1 MTLENIYGIVFG
13 ASILLAAFVF
23 ALIKRRYDRQ
33 PEAEPIPVRNEPQRL
48 TKHPAFGRPEAP
60 KVIPRPTLVAP
71 PARNSGAR
79 TTYAQRS
86 DDKDYE
92 VISPYDPRSPLYHV
106 MTAPQD
112 NPATVHHSTPSDHCP
127 PSSSSGGGSGT
138 SYDSGSSSSYDS
150 GSSSSCDSG
159 SSSSGGSD

>member
-106 MTAPQD
+106 MTAPVD
-112 NPATVHHSTPSDHCP
+112 NSSSNHRSSVNDHCA
-127 PSSSSGGGSGT
+127 PSSSSS
-138 SYDSGSSSSYDS
+138 DSGSSSSYDS

>member
-13 ASILLAAFVF
+13 ASILLAVFVF

-60 KVIPRPTLVAP
+60 KPIPRPTLVAP

-112 NPATVHHSTPSDHCP
+112 NPATTSHSSTFTDCA
-127 PSSSSGGGSGT
+127 PSSSSS
-138 SYDSGSSSSYDS
+138 DSGSSSSYDS

>member
-1 MTLENIYGIVFG
+1 MTLENIYGILFG
-13 ASILLAAFVF
+13 ASILLAVFVF

-60 KVIPRPTLVAP
+60 KPIPRPTLVAP

-106 MTAPQD
+106 MTAPVD
-112 NPATVHHSTPSDHCP
+112 NSSSCA
-127 PSSSSGGGSGT
+127 PSSSSS
-138 SYDSGSSSSYDS
+138 DSGSSSSYDS